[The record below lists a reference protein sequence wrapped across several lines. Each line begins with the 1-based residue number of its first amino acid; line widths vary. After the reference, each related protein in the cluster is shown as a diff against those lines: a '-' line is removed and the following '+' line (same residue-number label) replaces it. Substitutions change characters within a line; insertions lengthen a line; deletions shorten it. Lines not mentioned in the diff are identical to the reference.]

1 MLNHNRKPTSAAVPA
16 TEPAA
21 PKKLTPTQDLILE
34 VLGARR
40 RTGEP
45 FWPFSKTLTKSI
57 RGLQEAGFVE
67 WWDASYGNHNVR
79 LTPAGEAVAFPSA
92 TYSSPL
98 EKALVTVKTRLEI
111 ITAPSEYRPFVHPDN
126 RGVNV
131 SRDLAIA
138 KKALNDAAD
147 AIQALHTGEKKASVD
162 FLRTRADNVS
172 QADIE

>member
-1 MLNHNRKPTSAAVPA
+1 MLNHNRVASGPAA
-16 TEPAA
+16 ELAA

-45 FWPFSKTLTKSI
+45 FWPFSKMLTTSI
-57 RGLQEAGFVE
+57 RGLQEAGLVE

-79 LTPAGEAVAFPSA
+79 LTAAGEAVAFPSA

-98 EKALVTVKTRLEI
+98 EKELVTVKTRLEI

-126 RGVNV
+126 RGANV
-131 SRDLAIA
+131 SNDVTVA
-138 KKALNDAAD
+138 KKVLNDAAD
-147 AIQALHTGEKKASVD
+147 AIQALHPGEKKASVD
-162 FLRTRADNVS
+162 FLRSRADRLR
-172 QADIE
+172 QADVE